1 MVTIKESS
9 SLDLCREAIPFA
21 DIYAIRY
28 EGERTTNTLNHEESE
43 VHFNNSIAAQHWSC
57 HEFLKLSESDDI
69 WMYQDVYLM
78 LNEAMI
84 DRMVEALMITS
95 TFARS
100 VEQFT
105 EVDIPW
111 LDKAYMNS
119 RLECIAVKN
128 NTIWMLTL
136 PMNEQKELIDV
147 LTVIGQKQ
155 N

>member
-1 MVTIKESS
+1 MIQNLPVKQAALLLITGRFSDS
-9 SLDLCREAIPFA
+9 VLFLSD
-21 DIYAIRY
+21 
-28 EGERTTNTLNHEESE
+28 NSE
-43 VHFNNSIAAQHWSC
+43 NVDQF
-57 HEFLKLSESDDI
+57 FLFI
-69 WMYQDVYLM
+69 H
-78 LNEAMI
+78 
-84 DRMVEALMITS
+84 
-95 TFARS
+95 
-100 VEQFT
+100 
-105 EVDIPW
+105 W